1 MADSFDKQLEVAD
14 VYADALFALAR
25 EAGKVEEVR
34 SELDELVK
42 LSEMGIGF
50 SGFLSS
56 RALDDDHRA
65 AGLEKMFRGKL
76 SDVVLNTLL
85 VMNDNGRSGLF
96 GALHHAYI
104 LRQQAAANQVD
115 AFVTSAVA
123 LDDAQKKA
131 VTDTAAQ
138 VSGKT
143 PIVHYDVDPSILGG
157 LIVTIG
163 DWRYDNSVS
172 RKLGVVRRRLLERAE
187 RGLPVGMAE

>member
-25 EAGKVEEVR
+25 DADRIEDVR

-42 LSEMGIGF
+42 LSEMDIGF
-50 SGFLSS
+50 AGFLSS

-65 AGLEKMFRGKL
+65 TGLEKMFRGKL
-76 SDVVLNTLL
+76 SDIVLNTLL
-85 VMNDNGRSGLF
+85 VMNDNGRSGLLA
-96 GALHHAYI
+96 ALHHSYV

-115 AFVTSAVA
+115 AFVTSAVE
-123 LDDAQKKA
+123 LDESQKKTI
-131 VTDTAAQ
+131 TDTAAK
-138 VSGKT
+138 VSGKS
-143 PIVHYDVDPSILGG
+143 PIVHYRVDPSILGG
-157 LIVTIG
+157 LIVQIG